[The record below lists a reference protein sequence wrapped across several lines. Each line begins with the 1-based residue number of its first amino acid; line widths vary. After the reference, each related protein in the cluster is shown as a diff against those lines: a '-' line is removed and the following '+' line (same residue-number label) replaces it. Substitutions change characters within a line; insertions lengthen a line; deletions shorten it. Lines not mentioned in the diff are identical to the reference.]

1 MKPHIK
7 NANAKFEKLRS
18 GNDVIFYFFYKYL
31 CSRSILSNS
40 VVRKTLSLKENKKK
54 LENCLNNKK
63 NENSILWKNCI
74 VCASVFPSL
83 LSNTNELT
91 VMTTTRVIICRY
103 YFHFSCKR
111 QHAET
116 SFEQR
121 NMKKMKK
128 NRTRRNSQPKTTK
141 KKKKNE
147 KKARAAN
154 IRVHEFEHFFF
165 FVSVFLSFDEFLLWL
180 PFEPHSFVCCLTLEI
195 ALKIRSQKKKKKN
208 EKKVMVNN

>member
-1 MKPHIK
+1 MRIQ
-7 NANAKFEKLRS
+7 
-18 GNDVIFYFFYKYL
+18 FYERIALFVLLFFL
-31 CSRSILSNS
+31 LFCQTRMNWPWWQ
-40 VVRKTLSLKENKKK
+40 R
-54 LENCLNNKK
+54 LE
-63 NENSILWKNCI
+63 
-74 VCASVFPSL
+74 L
-83 LSNTNELT
+83 LF
-91 VMTTTRVIICRY
+91 VVIIFISLVRD
-103 YFHFSCKR
+103 STQKLPSNK
-111 QHAET
+111 EIWKT
-116 SFEQR
+116 
-121 NMKKMKK
+121 KMKK